1 MAMSDHTILFAL
13 GAFLFSAGLMIV
25 FTKKNA
31 IMILLGIELM
41 LNAANLNLVLF
52 NRQNPT
58 GYEGQFF
65 ALFVILVAVCEAAVG
80 IAIILK
86 AYHYFHTSVP
96 DQISDLKEKN

>member
-1 MAMSDHTILFAL
+1 MAMSDQHILFSL
-13 GAFLFSAGLMIV
+13 GAFLFSAGLFMV
-25 FTKKNA
+25 FTKRNA

-41 LNAANLNLVLF
+41 LNAANLNLVFF

-58 GYEGQFF
+58 SHDGQFF

-86 AYHYFHTSVP
+86 AYHYFHTAVP

>member
-1 MAMSDHTILFAL
+1 MSEHFILFAL
-13 GAFLFSAGLMIV
+13 GAFLFSAGLFIV
-25 FTKKNA
+25 FTKRNA

-52 NRQNPT
+52 NRHNSIH
-58 GYEGQFF
+58 YEGQFF

-80 IAIILK
+80 MAIILK
-86 AYHYFHTSVP
+86 AYQYFQTAVP

>member
-1 MAMSDHTILFAL
+1 MSEQSLLFVL
-13 GAFLFSAGLMIV
+13 GAFLFSAGLFIV

-52 NRQNPT
+52 NTQNPT
-58 GYEGQFF
+58 RYEGQFL
-65 ALFVILVAVCEAAVG
+65 ALFVILVAVCEAVVG